1 MAENRVIIEG
11 MVPPGAA
18 LPVAQAAP
26 AKSSAPITTNVLAAS
41 ADGDQ
46 TLFSMSAGD
55 IWYGFFTL
63 SGTLVGTSKTAKV
76 TISNLGASC
85 TPAAGT
91 ELVALNLATGTSG
104 DSIALSSRTPYL
116 YIYAGNGDNDV
127 HADVTGDPATLSAT
141 AYGYLLS

>member
-1 MAENRVIIEG
+1 MAEMQVSVGGLI
-11 MVPPGAA
+11 PPGSA

-26 AKSSAPITTNVLAAS
+26 AKGSAPLTSNILASS

-46 TLFSMSAGD
+46 TLFSMVAGQ

-63 SGTLVGTSKTAKV
+63 SATLVGTSKVAKV
-76 TISNLGASC
+76 TISNLGGTC
-85 TPAAGT
+85 TPASGV
-91 ELVALNLATGTSG
+91 EMLALNLATGTSG
-104 DSIALSSRTPYL
+104 DSIALSARSQYM
-116 YIYAGNGDNDV
+116 YIYAGSSDNDV